1 MRDFLGLLFS
11 KFTVLILSVFVVFV
25 QAKALGAEQ
34 RGMLAMILLLP
45 QLFVSITDG
54 GMRQA
59 ISYLLGKKS
68 ESEANILG
76 SVRLFTYI
84 SVMFWGSILLVLQ
97 YLYLKDDV
105 DIYILLLSV
114 LILPFI
120 VLVNSYRG
128 VFIGRERIN
137 NFSKTLLVP
146 RVTYFFVI
154 VLLYYMDQLTLE
166 FAFFSFLF
174 FHFFSF
180 VLSRFLCKRD
190 NVSFNISLASRTTLS
205 KIFRLGIIYAVS
217 LFFIDFNYK
226 AGLFIISQLSDSS
239 DVGNYIVSTQVV
251 EFIWQ
256 IPAALSIIIFSKSV
270 NKKEHGDVWVDKLK
284 KVSRVQ
290 FFIGGVFSL
299 FIGFVLHF
307 FVPLALG
314 QEYDKVSA
322 LFFILIPGIVFM
334 SVFKLINVDF
344 AGRGKPIISLY
355 FMPIILVLNCLMSY
369 IIFPYYN
376 VYGVAI
382 SVSISYVLSTLIAVL
397 IYEKKY
403 SEKLSILDYFI
414 VNRKDFNEFH
424 DKIKSIRSEK
434 A

>member
-34 RGMLAMILLLP
+34 RGVLAMILLLP

-105 DIYILLLSV
+105 DSYILLLSV

-166 FAFFSFLF
+166 FAFFSFFIF
-174 FHFFSF
+174 FIFFSF
-180 VLSRFLCKRD
+180 VLSRFLCKKD

-205 KIFRLGIIYAVS
+205 KIFRLGIVYAVS
-217 LFFIDFNYK
+217 LFFY
-226 AGLFIISQLSDSS
+226 
-239 DVGNYIVSTQVV
+239 
-251 EFIWQ
+251 
-256 IPAALSIIIFSKSV
+256 
-270 NKKEHGDVWVDKLK
+270 
-284 KVSRVQ
+284 
-290 FFIGGVFSL
+290 
-299 FIGFVLHF
+299 
-307 FVPLALG
+307 
-314 QEYDKVSA
+314 
-322 LFFILIPGIVFM
+322 
-334 SVFKLINVDF
+334 
-344 AGRGKPIISLY
+344 
-355 FMPIILVLNCLMSY
+355 
-369 IIFPYYN
+369 
-376 VYGVAI
+376 
-382 SVSISYVLSTLIAVL
+382 
-397 IYEKKY
+397 
-403 SEKLSILDYFI
+403 
-414 VNRKDFNEFH
+414 
-424 DKIKSIRSEK
+424 
-434 A
+434 